1 MAGHSISAARPR
13 RGPVREE
20 RCLEPVARCL
30 MRTLLVPNVYFSRVW
45 PPREGADVTC
55 VDVVAI
61 DRAGTGDVHVVEI
74 KMSLADALADGVH
87 VIMGVPAHYRW
98 VAYQGEGLRPVGMS
112 AMLSLQSEK
121 PLLPKK
127 GMGRIGVIE
136 VVRMAGG
143 DLGANIRLKAE
154 RFQPGDI
161 DALVQEFQRREKPD
175 IEFKE

>member
-1 MAGHSISAARPR
+1 MRA
-13 RGPVREE
+13 
-20 RCLEPVARCL
+20 L
-30 MRTLLVPNVYFSRVW
+30 MLPKVYFERTW
-45 PPREGADVTC
+45 PPPKGTHSFC

-61 DRAGTGDVHVVEI
+61 DRDGTGDVHVVEI
-74 KMSLADALADGVH
+74 KRSLADALADGVH
-87 VIMGVPAHYRW
+87 AIMDVPAHYRW
-98 VAYQGEGLRPVGMS
+98 VAYQGEGLRPFGMS

-154 RFQPGDI
+154 RFQPGDL
-161 DALVQEFQRREKPD
+161 DVLVQDFQRREKPD

>member
-1 MAGHSISAARPR
+1 
-13 RGPVREE
+13 
-20 RCLEPVARCL
+20 
-30 MRTLLVPNVYFSRVW
+30 MRMLLVPKVYFERAW
-45 PPREGADVTC
+45 PPPEGAYFAR

-61 DRAGTGDVHVVEI
+61 DRAGTGDVHVVETS
-74 KMSLADALADGVH
+74 KSLADALADGVAT
-87 VIMGVPAHYRW
+87 VKDIPAHYRW
-98 VAYQGEGLRPVGMS
+98 VAYQGEGLRPVGLQ
-112 AMLSLQSEK
+112 AVLDLQSER
-121 PLLPKK
+121 PLLPRK

-161 DALVQEFQRREKPD
+161 DAAIQEFQRREKPD